1 MRAEPFR
8 VTLVDT
14 NVLLDL
20 ATDDPL
26 WAGWSVRQLEMAT
39 ARGPLLASDIVY
51 AELSV
56 RFVRIEA
63 VDAFLAGA
71 GVAVRPIPRPGLFL
85 AGKAFQAYRARGGTR
100 TGVLPDFLVG
110 AHAAV
115 AGLPL
120 LTRDAGR
127 YRTYFPN
134 LTLIIPES

>member
-1 MRAEPFR
+1 MA
-8 VTLVDT
+8 TLVDT

-20 ATDDPL
+20 ATDDPR
-26 WAGWSVRQLEMAT
+26 WADWSVRQLEAAA

-56 RFVRIEA
+56 RFARVED
-63 VDAFLAGA
+63 VDAFLAEA
-71 GVAVRPIPRPGLFL
+71 GVAVRPVPRPGLFL

-127 YRTYFPN
+127 YRTYFPA
-134 LTLIIPES
+134 LTLIVPEG

>member
-1 MRAEPFR
+1 M
-8 VTLVDT
+8 TLIDT

-20 ATDDPL
+20 ATDDPR
-26 WAGWSVRQLEMAT
+26 WADWSVRQLEAAA
-39 ARGPLLASDIVY
+39 ARGPLLASDIAY

-56 RFVRIEA
+56 RFERVEA
-63 VDAFLAGA
+63 VDAFLADA
-71 GVAVRPIPRPGLFL
+71 GVAVRPVPRPGLFL
-85 AGKAFQAYRARGGTR
+85 AGKVFRAYRARGGTR

-127 YRTYFPN
+127 YRTYFPT
-134 LTLIIPES
+134 LTLIVPEG